1 MGIMIMIMVT
11 NTKTMAVKATH
22 IVKIMEITIIGI
34 KVDDTYAAETTM
46 VVAVVETISTV
57 DTIKIIKI
65 SNSMVGISNNIS
77 KINSSSL
84 VISRINLVVEVPKA
98 ILATNGHRIN
108 PNNR

>member
-1 MGIMIMIMVT
+1 MIMVM
-11 NTKTMAVKATH
+11 NTKMMAVKAIH
-22 IVKIMEITIIGI
+22 IVKIMEITITGI
-34 KVDDTYAAETTM
+34 KVVDTYAAETTM

-84 VISRINLVVEVPKA
+84 VISRINLVVEVSKA
-98 ILATNGHRIN
+98 ILASNGHKIN